1 MTDGDPVQER
11 IWQLEDAEH
20 AARQLSN
27 RALDLALRLTA
38 SPGQGLP
45 TLAGRAVMLALSLH
59 RRAEQAADELD
70 DLLNYLERDS
80 R

>member
-1 MTDGDPVQER
+1 MTGHPVQER

-20 AARQLSN
+20 AARELRD

-45 TLAGRAVMLALSLH
+45 PLARRAIWLALSLH
-59 RRAEQAADELD
+59 HRAEQAADQLD
-70 DLLNYLERDS
+70 DFLNYLEGGPR
-80 R
+80 

>member
-1 MTDGDPVQER
+1 VTDGHPVQER

-45 TLAGRAVMLALSLH
+45 PLAGRAVMLALSLH
-59 RRAEQAADELD
+59 CRAEQAADELD
-70 DLLNYLERDS
+70 DFLNYLERDS

>member
-1 MTDGDPVQER
+1 VTGGHPVQER

-20 AARQLSN
+20 DARRLRD

-38 SPGQGLP
+38 SPGQKLP
-45 TLAGRAVMLALSLH
+45 PLAGRAVMLALSLH

-70 DLLNYLERDS
+70 DFLNYLEGDS